1 MTLPFKMSND
11 LRTLKAQLQ
20 AVINDYDSYDIKF
33 NQEYSYN
40 GNKQNPGDSVPIDE
54 LTQIRDEIDSALSKP
69 LPATSLEDHVL
80 YRMYTRFFLGMAI
93 V

>member
-33 NQEYSYN
+33 NQNIHITE
-40 GNKQNPGDSVPIDE
+40 
-54 LTQIRDEIDSALSKP
+54 
-69 LPATSLEDHVL
+69 TSRILV
-80 YRMYTRFFLGMAI
+80 I
-93 V
+93 VFRLMS